1 MLAMYT
7 YTLPDTGHNISSC
20 PHKLISYLFNLYTD
34 PKITCTDNL
43 SSQAKLACH
52 KYTHILLFMTCALST
67 LSSGSSVAMG
77 TVQKHSDSGSAV
89 ATATLQ
95 SGEGSEGV
103 GQH

>member
-1 MLAMYT
+1 
-7 YTLPDTGHNISSC
+7 
-20 PHKLISYLFNLYTD
+20 
-34 PKITCTDNL
+34 
-43 SSQAKLACH
+43 
-52 KYTHILLFMTCALST
+52 MTCALST
-67 LSSGSSVAMG
+67 LSSGSSVGMG

>member
-52 KYTHILLFMTCALST
+52 KYTHIFMTCALST
-67 LSSGSSVAMG
+67 LSSGSSVGMG

>member
-34 PKITCTDNL
+34 PKL